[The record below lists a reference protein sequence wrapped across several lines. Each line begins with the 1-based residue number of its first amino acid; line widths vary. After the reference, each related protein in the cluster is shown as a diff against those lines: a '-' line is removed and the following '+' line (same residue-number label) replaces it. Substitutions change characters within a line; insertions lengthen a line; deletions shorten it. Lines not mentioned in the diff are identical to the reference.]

1 MKVLDKSLDK
11 KLCCGVLQ
19 GQTTQ
24 IEVLTTNTKHLIFA
38 TKLCVEIKVGMTH
51 SSRLSNKIYLILEC
65 FSLQWWKL
73 IGLAPTALHNW
84 LKNLTPL
91 FIQLEVKLEPIMT
104 RLHIFSCTSC
114 QLHVI
119 TLSFDWF
126 TILSVSSVIGY
137 CDNFGFGFTTLNW
150 KLPYLSQGDETFVNG
165 LWYKTLGKD
174 SWYLRPLMSDTYIF
188 DRFLKWLMTTNTC
201 SSTTSNT
208 KKSCKTRPKNLS
220 CDGRKDGGIVVNFTT
235 EDYWSIMI
243 NHLINHVFLQR
254 IIVAASLVDKLAK
267 SAKDRVFKFS
277 RHLVQVTCYYKHLHW
292 VSNFINTQFCMLY

>member
-1 MKVLDKSLDK
+1 
-11 KLCCGVLQ
+11 
-19 GQTTQ
+19 
-24 IEVLTTNTKHLIFA
+24 
-38 TKLCVEIKVGMTH
+38 
-51 SSRLSNKIYLILEC
+51 
-65 FSLQWWKL
+65 
-73 IGLAPTALHNW
+73 
-84 LKNLTPL
+84 
-91 FIQLEVKLEPIMT
+91 MT

-137 CDNFGFGFTTLNW
+137 SDNFDFGFMTLDW
-150 KLPYLSQGDETFVNG
+150 KLPYLSQGDETFVKG

-188 DRFLKWLMTTNTC
+188 ERFLKWLMTTNTC

-208 KKSCKTRPKNLS
+208 KKSYKTRSKNLS
-220 CDGRKDGGIVVNFTT
+220 CDGRKDGGIMVNFIT

-243 NHLINHVFLQR
+243 SHLINHVFLQK
-254 IIVAASLVDKLAK
+254 IIVAASPVNKLVK

-277 RHLVQVTCYYKHLHW
+277 LHLVQVTYYYKHLHW
-292 VSNFINTQFCMLY
+292 VPKLLIHNSVCCINWRSVWNKAPSDFWKILRQPGLIYLPAIFIVNCGFSFNLKGNR